1 MTTSIYRESH
11 FNACHRM
18 HNPIWSNEKNAEIFG
33 LCNSPNYHG
42 HNFKLIVKLT
52 GAVDL
57 DTGYIMDLKVLS
69 QIIKNNVENRFDHKN
84 LNLDCPEFANKLAS
98 TENFSWVIF
107 DILRPLIPANLK
119 LGLTLYET
127 ERNFVEVSE

>member
-11 FNACHRM
+11 FNAAHRM
-18 HNPIWSNEKNAEIFG
+18 HNPNWSNEKNAEIFG

-52 GAVDL
+52 GAVDEE
-57 DTGYIMDLKVLS
+57 TGYIMDLKVLS
-69 QIIKNNVENRFDHKN
+69 QIIKNNIENRFDHKN

-107 DILRPLIPANLK
+107 DILRPLIPAHLK

>member
-18 HNPIWSNEKNAEIFG
+18 HNNNWSDEKNATIFG

-42 HNFKLIVKLT
+42 HNFRLVVKLT
-52 GAVDL
+52 GEINPE
-57 DTGYIMDLKVLS
+57 TGYVMDLKVLS
-69 QIIKNNVENRFDHKN
+69 NIIKDTIESKFDHKN
-84 LNLDCPEFANKLAS
+84 LNIDCPEFAKNLAS
-98 TENFSWVIF
+98 TENFSWVIY
-107 DILRPLIPANLK
+107 DILRPLIPQHLK

-127 ERNFVEVSE
+127 DRNFVEINE

>member
-1 MTTSIYRESH
+1 MI
-11 FNACHRM
+11 
-18 HNPIWSNEKNAEIFG
+18 IW
-33 LCNSPNYHG
+33 
-42 HNFKLIVKLT
+42 
-52 GAVDL
+52 AVDP

-84 LNLDCPEFANKLAS
+84 LNLDCPEFENKLAS

-107 DILRPLIPANLK
+107 DILRPLIPSHLK

>member
-1 MTTSIYRESH
+1 MITSIYRESH

-52 GAVDL
+52 GAVDP